1 MLATPSWISTASVS
15 GNSNLRAMFLRVLAP
30 AILLAA
36 AFPHASAHGTHSSL
50 MALLDERLAK
60 QPENGRLWFQRA
72 LLQFEHDDWAAASQD
87 LAKAELLAPGEFPV
101 RWWQGKILDQEGKP
115 QQAKV
120 VLDAFLTKSPD
131 HSGALAS
138 RARVETKL
146 GLHKEA
152 LDDFRAALANQ
163 PDAGP
168 DLIQETA
175 QALATQGNTDE
186 SIRVLETGSARLGNV
201 PSLQL
206 SILEIE
212 VNAGRFESALAR
224 LKQLEQSAPRPEPW
238 MEKRAS
244 ILAEAGRP
252 GESNA
257 AWRALI
263 AHLNALPAAE
273 RSSHSMTLLSE
284 RARQAVAALASSTTP
299 AKPLVFISPPRP

>member
-1 MLATPSWISTASVS
+1 MVS
-15 GNSNLRAMFLRVLAP
+15 ENHNLQAMFLRVLAP

-36 AFPHASAHGTHSSL
+36 AFPQASAHGTHSSL
-50 MALLDERLAK
+50 MALLDKRLAV
-60 QPENGRLWFQRA
+60 QPENARLWFQRA
-72 LLQFEHDDWAAASQD
+72 LLQFEHDDWDAAAQD
-87 LAKAELLAPGEFPV
+87 LAKAQRLAPGKFPV
-101 RWWQGKILDQEGKP
+101 LWWQGKILDQQGKP
-115 QQAKV
+115 HESKA
-120 VLDAFLTKSPD
+120 VLDGFLAKSPN

-146 GLHKEA
+146 GLHNEA
-152 LDDFRAALANQ
+152 LADLRAALANQ

-175 QALATQGNTDE
+175 QALANRGNTDE

-206 SILEIE
+206 KILEIE

-224 LKQLEQSAPRPEPW
+224 LKQLEKSAPRPEPW

-244 ILAEAGRP
+244 ILAQAGRP
-252 GESNA
+252 GQSNA

-263 AHLNALPAAE
+263 THLNALPAAE
-273 RSSHSMTLLSE
+273 RNSHSMTLLSE
-284 RARQAVAALASSTTP
+284 RSRQAVAALASSTTP
-299 AKPLVFISPPRP
+299 ANPPVFISPPRP